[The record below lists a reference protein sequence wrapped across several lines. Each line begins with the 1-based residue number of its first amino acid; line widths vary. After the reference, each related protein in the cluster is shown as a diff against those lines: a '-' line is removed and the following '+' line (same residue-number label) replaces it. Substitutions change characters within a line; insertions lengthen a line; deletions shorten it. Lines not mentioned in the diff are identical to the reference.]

1 MEPLSIA
8 ALVAMLAGAAV
19 QYQAQVEAQ
28 DAQQAAIRNSLDA
41 QERLQ
46 REAEQKA
53 MKTAETFNPLDR
65 MKQQAELETQIT
77 DSLITPVASS
87 QSTRAD
93 AAGAEGNVS
102 EDYTLAKAKADT
114 NTLKSAEALA
124 RLLGKTSSANRLR
137 LEEGVR
143 LMDTGQQLGM
153 LNNFSQG
160 QKGADS
166 IAIQQAGMVDPGM
179 VLAGSLLQAAG
190 SAGLMYGGGSAAN
203 AAKTGTTT
211 AAGATGASSG
221 LASNGMNAAADFKSY
236 APSSGSSSWL
246 SALKAK
252 PF

>member
-1 MEPLSIA
+1 MEPFSIA

-19 QYQAQVEAQ
+19 QYQAQV
-28 DAQQAAIRNSLDA
+28 DAQNAQQEAIRNSLEA
-41 QERLQ
+41 QDKLQ
-46 REAEQKA
+46 REAETKA

-65 MKQQAELETQIT
+65 IKQQAELESQIT
-77 DSLITPVASS
+77 DNLITPVSGS
-87 QSTRAD
+87 QTARAD
-93 AAGAEGNVS
+93 KATAEGNIS
-102 EDYTLAKAKADT
+102 EDYTVAKAKADT

-137 LEEGVR
+137 LEEGIR

-160 QKGADS
+160 QKAADS

-190 SAGLMYGGGSAAN
+190 SAGMMYGGGSAAN

-211 AAGATGASSG
+211 ATGATGASSG
-221 LASNGMNAAADFKSY
+221 LASNGMNLASDFKTY
-236 APSSGSSSWL
+236 APSGGSSSWV
-246 SALKAK
+246 SAFKK

>member
-1 MEPLSIA
+1 MEPFSIA

-19 QYQAQVEAQ
+19 QYQAQV
-28 DAQQAAIRNSLDA
+28 DAQNAQQEAIRNSLNA
-41 QERLQ
+41 QEELQ

-65 MKQQAELETQIT
+65 IKQQAELESQIT
-77 DSLITPVASS
+77 DNLITPVSGS
-87 QSTRAD
+87 QTARAD
-93 AAGAEGNVS
+93 KATAEGNIS
-102 EDYTLAKAKADT
+102 EDYTVAKAKADT

-137 LEEGVR
+137 LEEGIR

-160 QKGADS
+160 QKAADS

-190 SAGLMYGGGSAAN
+190 SAGMMYGGAKTPVDPSKVAGTSNGLAAN
-203 AAKTGTTT
+203 GV
-211 AAGATGASSG
+211 
-221 LASNGMNAAADFKSY
+221 NAAADFKSY
-236 APSSGSSSWL
+236 ALPSETQSWIN
-246 SALKAK
+246 AFKFN
-252 PF
+252 PVG

>member
-1 MEPLSIA
+1 MEPFSIA

-19 QYQAQVEAQ
+19 QYQAQV
-28 DAQQAAIRNSLDA
+28 DAQNAQQEAIRNSLNA
-41 QERLQ
+41 QEELQ

-65 MKQQAELETQIT
+65 IKQQAELESQIT
-77 DSLITPVASS
+77 DNLITPVSGS
-87 QSTRAD
+87 QTARAGK
-93 AAGAEGNVS
+93 ATAEGNIS
-102 EDYTLAKAKADT
+102 EDYTVAKAKADT

-137 LEEGVR
+137 LEEGIR

-160 QKGADS
+160 QKAADS

-190 SAGLMYGGGSAAN
+190 SAGMMYGGGSAAN

-211 AAGATGASSG
+211 ATGATGASSG
-221 LASNGMNAAADFKSY
+221 LASNGMNLASDFKTY
-236 APSSGSSSWL
+236 APSGGSSSWV
-246 SALKAK
+246 SAFKK